1 MSYDSL
7 CTSEKLI
14 YGLKIQSKYIYD
26 EAEMAQNSMPL
37 LTVQISPPNGISIY
51 SCFKSVS
58 LLWQTDRCYT
68 FVVFHRWRKT
78 EKGEVVVYGSWIII
92 CWVFEKFCYANFL
105 KLMNKQY

>member
-1 MSYDSL
+1 
-7 CTSEKLI
+7 
-14 YGLKIQSKYIYD
+14 
-26 EAEMAQNSMPL
+26 MAQNSMPL

-78 EKGEVVVYGSWIII
+78 EKGEVVVYRSWIII